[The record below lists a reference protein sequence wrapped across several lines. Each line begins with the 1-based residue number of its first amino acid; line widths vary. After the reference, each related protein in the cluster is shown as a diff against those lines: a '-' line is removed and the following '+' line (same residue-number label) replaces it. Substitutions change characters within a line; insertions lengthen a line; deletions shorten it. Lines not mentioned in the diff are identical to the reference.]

1 MGLKKKLKKLL
12 EKFVGKVKAWID
24 EQNAAADAARE
35 DEQES
40 CPSSAELPEAA
51 QPWNKC
57 RYSSNW
63 NGTNAS
69 KRHMNMVS
77 PKMSDKQFGEYL
89 AWIVANGCDHVHL
102 LMVNQ
107 ADGECAGYDTLTDS
121 KSRQVALD
129 RVVTIRA
136 KGLGVVAWVVAD
148 DSNDYR
154 KRIFADPKK
163 YADGL
168 SYFFP
173 YLSYICLG
181 LEMDEGEGSSAKWKS
196 LRDAIKA
203 AGWNG
208 KFATHHTSGK
218 ATHAGLG
225 SIVCDQLDPSCSTA
239 DISKSVKALRYKGY
253 EVCGFEYSRGPD
265 KSRSQAAL
273 DAGAFSCGNWKGSS
287 SSSSTPSSTPSSSS
301 SAEVEDSVPFGDLNW
316 SFAGF
321 KGGGAKL
328 AAKPRVYNLS
338 VSSNGMS
345 YKWMQGGCT
354 DLGCSSSS
362 DASCLACLFILAGG
376 KWIGGKFDWISTS
389 RLTRDFA
396 NIKDGY
402 NGWPKSAIATAEKYA
417 FVIVS
422 KDGKSRTNVISCGR

>member
-12 EKFVGKVKAWID
+12 EKLVGKVKAWID

-35 DEQES
+35 EEEQES
-40 CPSSAELPEAA
+40 CPSSVELPASSV
-51 QPWNKC
+51 PWNKC

-69 KRHMNMVS
+69 RRHMNMVS

-89 AWIVANGCDHVHL
+89 SWIIANGCDHVHL

-107 ADGECAGYDTLTDS
+107 ADGECAGYDALTDS

-148 DSNDYR
+148 DSDGYR
-154 KRIFADPKK
+154 KQIFANPKK

-181 LEMDEGEGSSAKWKS
+181 LEMDEGEGSIAKWQS

-225 SIVCDQLDPSCSTA
+225 SIVMDQLDPSCSTA
-239 DISKSVKALRYKGY
+239 DIAKSVKALKAKGY

-287 SSSSTPSSTPSSSS
+287 SSSSTPSSSS
-301 SAEVEDSVPFGDLNW
+301 SAEVEDAVSFGDLQW
-316 SFAGF
+316 SYGGF
-321 KGGGAKL
+321 KGGSAKL
-328 AAKPRVYNLS
+328 AANPRIYNLS
-338 VSSNGMS
+338 VSSGGMS
-345 YKWMQGGCT
+345 YKWMQGGCE
-354 DLGCSSSS
+354 DLGAMSRE
-362 DASCLACLFILAGG
+362 DYDHTVACLFVLVSGQW
-376 KWIGGKFDWISTS
+376 KGGKFDWISTS
-389 RLTRDFA
+389 RTSRDFA
-396 NIKDGY
+396 NIKDSY
-402 NGWPKSAIATAEKYA
+402 NGWPSNSIAAAEKYA
-417 FVIVS
+417 FCIVS